1 MPALD
6 AAVPGH
12 ERRDVPM
19 HVREQLDL
27 QVAADGSELHGEDGA
42 PGHFALDLLE
52 ELDNFLVA
60 VHLHRPEGELGA
72 R

>member
-1 MPALD
+1 
-6 AAVPGH
+6 
-12 ERRDVPM
+12 M

-27 QVAADGSELHGEDGA
+27 QVAADGRELHGEDGA

-52 ELDNFLVA
+52 ELNNLFVA